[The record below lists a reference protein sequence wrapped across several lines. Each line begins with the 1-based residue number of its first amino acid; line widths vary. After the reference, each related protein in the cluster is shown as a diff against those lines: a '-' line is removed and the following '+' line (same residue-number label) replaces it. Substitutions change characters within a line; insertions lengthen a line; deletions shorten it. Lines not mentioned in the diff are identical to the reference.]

1 MLLPDLKL
9 VSPNKSLDPGSALN
23 VREIGSDAG
32 SVDDVVDWEAGHEGR
47 VLQQQRQRLA
57 DASTG
62 THHCYIALHLNN
74 TVNAYLVVMHK
85 WYYL

>member
-32 SVDDVVDWEAGHEGR
+32 SVDDVVD
-47 VLQQQRQRLA
+47 
-57 DASTG
+57 
-62 THHCYIALHLNN
+62 
-74 TVNAYLVVMHK
+74 
-85 WYYL
+85 